1 MSIRTSIHFGQQHQC
16 RGKWVFY
23 LSKATF
29 KYIEDFISPLLMRR
43 CFVLQQFYHSDCAL
57 RHAAFARNTRDEN
70 LNSAHLFAA
79 KNNKVSCVISRWHAC
94 PSFPLQAFV
103 LCMHVCNCLIVLWP
117 PWIVILPWMIE
128 FRHIPLIHRE
138 NHLTKDHVLSFLP
151 TPSKEI
157 K

>member
-1 MSIRTSIHFGQQHQC
+1 MSIRTSIHFGQHQC

-43 CFVLQQFYHSDCAL
+43 CFVLQQFYHSDFAL
-57 RHAAFARNTRDEN
+57 RHAAFARNTRDAN

-117 PWIVILPWMIE
+117 PVNCHFTLNDRIQTHPSHPQ
-128 FRHIPLIHRE
+128 RKPLDNRPHAFFPP
-138 NHLTKDHVLSFLP
+138 NSL
-151 TPSKEI
+151 
-157 K
+157 